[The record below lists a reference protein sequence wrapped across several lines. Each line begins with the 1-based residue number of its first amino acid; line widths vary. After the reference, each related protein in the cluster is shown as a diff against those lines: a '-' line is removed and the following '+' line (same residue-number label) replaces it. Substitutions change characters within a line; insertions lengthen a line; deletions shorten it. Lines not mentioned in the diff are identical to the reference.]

1 MDSNYYYPLWAL
13 AWDEDSG
20 DFGGVGGDYSILSW
34 SPAINYGF
42 GYYGQSGNSFFDIT
56 TYNYFSVLTIGFFLL
71 VFLTSNYINNKKVDS
86 ETLGD

>member
-1 MDSNYYYPLWAL
+1 MTLVVSEVTIQSFPV
-13 AWDEDSG
+13 S
-20 DFGGVGGDYSILSW
+20 SI
-34 SPAINYGF
+34 INYGF

-56 TYNYFSVLTIGFFLL
+56 TYNYFDVTIGFFLL